1 MSDIN
6 LKDFIK
12 DLESLNEE
20 NTISI
25 NVPSCDKS
33 FKFKLINVSQH
44 KELLKSAFEGYE
56 GVIRS
61 NVIFNDI
68 ITANCEGECEFSL
81 MDKVPVLLQLRK
93 ASIGDDISVGDDTYK
108 LSDLPQI
115 DETFESVGTKEYNG
129 IEVVLKVPSLERDN
143 KVSAQL
149 IKEFH
154 KLSDTDKD
162 TEAINL
168 VLTFEIIKFIES
180 VTING
185 STFVFDAYNS
195 YDCRKLVDALPL
207 KLNNMI
213 IEFITSYRTFENKF
227 LTFDDG
233 TILEIDAGFLSSE

>member
-20 NTISI
+20 NTIKVK
-25 NVPSCDKS
+25 VPSCGKS

-68 ITANCEGECEFSL
+68 IIKNSEEEYNFSL
-81 MDKVPVLLQLRK
+81 LDKVPILLQLRK
-93 ASIGDDISVGDDTYK
+93 ASIGDDITISGEKYK
-108 LSDLPQI
+108 ISDLP
-115 DETFESVGTKEYNG
+115 DVEGSFEDSTTVEYNG
-129 IEVVLKVPSLERDN
+129 IKVVLKVPSLERDDKISN
-143 KVSAQL
+143 KL
-149 IKEFH
+149 ISEFH
-154 KLSDTDKD
+154 KLSDKDKD

-168 VLTFEIIKFIES
+168 VLTYEIIKFVES
-180 VTING
+180 VTIND
-185 STFVFDAYNS
+185 STFVFDEYNAYE
-195 YDCRKLVDALPL
+195 CKKLIDALPL
-207 KLNNMI
+207 KLNNMA
-213 IEFITSYRTFENKF
+213 IEFITNFKTFENKS
-227 LTFDDG
+227 LTFDDD